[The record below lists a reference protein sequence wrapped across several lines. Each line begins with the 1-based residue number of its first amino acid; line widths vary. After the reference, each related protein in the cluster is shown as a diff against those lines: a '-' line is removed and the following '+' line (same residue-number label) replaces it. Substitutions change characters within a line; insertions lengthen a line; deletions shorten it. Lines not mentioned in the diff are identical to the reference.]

1 MTGGGA
7 AGRGRVAVCR
17 VEATVADAVERA
29 MTLAGWTR
37 HVPEG
42 ARVALKP
49 NLCWDLP
56 LPGAQTSPWV
66 LDAVITVLATRAAE
80 IVVVEAGQI
89 AVDVDAALE
98 RSGLGRVVRERGLE
112 FVNMSRGRFVEARLE
127 GAHVLTDASVP
138 DVLAGRVLVS
148 VPVLKTH
155 GLTTISGAL
164 KNQWGCLPETRYRY
178 HPVIDEAIGELNAI
192 LRPSFAVLD
201 GTIAL
206 AGSGPKT
213 GRPRVVDL
221 VMASADLVAL
231 DSVAARVVGLDP
243 EGIAHIRHASR
254 LGLGTSLGIEIV
266 GDEPSPVPGF
276 RAPSPNLVARLEAA
290 VRRSPLAGPA
300 FDTPVVGLLAGG
312 ARAFNAAWWLLAGSI
327 RRRRVIAR
335 TRYGPQW
342 RGIAE
347 RDASG
352 TRRRG

>member
-1 MTGGGA
+1 MT
-7 AGRGRVAVCR
+7 RV
-17 VEATVADAVERA
+17 TV
-29 MTLAGWTR
+29 
-37 HVPEG
+37 
-42 ARVALKP
+42 
-49 NLCWDLP
+49 
-56 LPGAQTSPWV
+56 
-66 LDAVITVLATRAAE
+66 
-80 IVVVEAGQI
+80 
-89 AVDVDAALE
+89 
-98 RSGLGRVVRERGLE
+98 
-112 FVNMSRGRFVEARLE
+112 
-127 GAHVLTDASVP
+127 
-138 DVLAGRVLVS
+138 
-148 VPVLKTH
+148 
-155 GLTTISGAL
+155 
-164 KNQWGCLPETRYRY
+164 PETRYRY

-192 LRPSFAVLD
+192 LRSSFAVLD

-243 EGIAHIRHASR
+243 EGITHIQHASR

-312 ARAFNAAWWLLAGSI
+312 ARAFNAAWWLLVGSI